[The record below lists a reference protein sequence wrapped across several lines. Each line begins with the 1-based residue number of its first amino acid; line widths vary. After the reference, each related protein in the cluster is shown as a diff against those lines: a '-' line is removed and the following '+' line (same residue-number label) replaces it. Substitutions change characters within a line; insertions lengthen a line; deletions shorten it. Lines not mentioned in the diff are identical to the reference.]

1 MDQTIA
7 LELRIAQTVSLL
19 REIERDYSPAAL
31 ASSLGVEDMVLT
43 DLIVKHAPG
52 IEIFTLDTGRLHS
65 ETYDLLQR
73 VTDHYQIRIRIFA
86 PEASRIEPFVRDQG
100 INAFYRGVELRK
112 ECCEIR
118 KVEPLRRALAGN
130 KAWITG
136 MRREQAVTR
145 RDLPEREYDSANG
158 LQKFNPLADWLEGDV
173 WAYVRQ
179 FGVPYN
185 ELHDRGFPSIGCQP
199 CTRALSPGEDVRA
212 GRWWWEN
219 PETKECGLHVRKG

>member
-19 REIERDYSPAAL
+19 QEIEHEHSPAAL

-73 VTDHYQIRIRIFA
+73 VTDHYQTRIRIFA
-86 PEASRIEPFVRDQG
+86 PAASRLEQFVGTEG
-100 INAFYRGVELRK
+100 INAFYRSAELRK

-118 KVEPLRRALAGN
+118 KVEPLRRALAG
-130 KAWITG
+130 KEAWITG

-145 RDLPEREYDSANG
+145 RDLPEREYDSVNR
-158 LQKFNPLADWLEGDV
+158 LRKFNPLADWLEDDV

-185 ELHDRGFPSIGCQP
+185 GLHDKGFPSIGCQP
-199 CTRALSPGEDVRA
+199 CTRALAPGEDVRS